1 MTSLVVKHN
10 IEVAHRLSMLQGNKC
25 ENIHG
30 HSMWVELTIPAD
42 YIGENG
48 LAVIRGVE
56 LEFGDIKK
64 RFRSHLDTCY
74 DHHLLLNE
82 NDPWARKLVAY
93 EGIDFVNDDVDGLQR
108 LPGLMTMPGDPS
120 TENIAKYI
128 AEWAA
133 VTFDTQCSVLVQE
146 THVNAARVA
155 SPRRT
160 I

>member
-1 MTSLVVKHN
+1 MTALVVKHN
-10 IEVAHRLSMLQGNKC
+10 IEVAHRLSLLQGNKC

-42 YIGENG
+42 YIGDNG

-64 RFRSHLDTCY
+64 RFRAHLDTSY
-74 DHHLLLNE
+74 DHRLLLNE
-82 NDPWARKLVAY
+82 KDPLAGNLYILGDEEKRNTPTK
-93 EGIDFVNDDVDGLQR
+93 
-108 LPGLMTMPGDPS
+108 LPGLVTMPGDPS

-133 VTFDTQCSVLVQE
+133 ATFDTQVSVLVQE
-146 THVNAARVA
+146 THVNAARVS

-160 I
+160 F